1 MVRSQSMRASTIEV
15 GENVTCRPMG
25 MLQAR
30 LELDQMRAQECMLV
44 GMLEPSLYDS
54 HIFGN
59 SSTAWS
65 LASSL
70 SMRASTIEVWESVTC
85 RPKGMLQAGLKPDQM
100 RAQGCMLMGLFMPSL
115 YGSGI
120 FVNIFNI
127 ARNWTELCR
136 FHIGGPI
143 RAMV

>member
-1 MVRSQSMRASTIEV
+1 MRASTIEV

-25 MLQAR
+25 MLQTR

-70 SMRASTIEVWESVTC
+70 SMRASTFEVRSEERRVGKEC
-85 RPKGMLQAGLKPDQM
+85 RSRWSP
-100 RAQGCMLMGLFMPSL
+100 
-115 YGSGI
+115 Y
-120 FVNIFNI
+120 
-127 ARNWTELCR
+127 
-136 FHIGGPI
+136 H
-143 RAMV
+143 